1 MRKKFFVLSIL
12 GSLLF
17 MNSCRNSAGD
27 PKGVLLSFF
36 DALGKKDIEGA
47 RKFATAESKSMLDM
61 IDMGLKAA
69 KDNKDMDKFDKSKM
83 EFGEAKIDGDKAI
96 VPVKEKSSGELTN
109 FSLKKENGAWKVAF
123 DKSSM
128 MEMAMDKMKEKGG
141 AGLDSLKKGADEI
154 KDMNVDSVKEAFDK
168 SAKTLDSVDKLL
180 HDKKG
185 K

>member
-128 MEMAMDKMKEKGG
+128 MEMGMEKMKEHGG
-141 AGLDSLKKGADEI
+141 NTDSLKKGMDEL
-154 KDMNVDSVKEAFDK
+154 KDMNIDSVKDAMEK
-168 SAKTLDSVDKLL
+168 STKILDSVDKMIK
-180 HDKKG
+180 DIKAK
-185 K
+185 